1 MTVHFLCENVILF
14 NTLRPFIPI
23 IRPFVPKVLKDM
35 TLGDNYYFK
44 QEKSATDYQLHFSKV
59 RVIIREER

>member
-14 NTLRPFIPI
+14 NALRPFIPI

-35 TLGDNYYFK
+35 TLDDKYYL
-44 QEKSATDYQLHFSKV
+44 ES
-59 RVIIREER
+59 